1 MSDTT
6 DYTSLFDLSGRVA
19 LVAGASRGIGE
30 AVAHGLAQ
38 HGAHVVCTSRK
49 LAACQKVAD
58 DIVAAGGSAEAM
70 ELHLGELDHHDRAIA
85 HIGDTHGRLDIL
97 VNNGATNPY
106 YGPAHEATEGAYD
119 KTFEVNTRGPY
130 FLTAKSI
137 PLMLQGGRG
146 AVVNVASIDGI
157 QPGKGRVIYGM
168 TKAALISMTKGF
180 AKEYGNQGIRVNAL
194 LPGFTDT
201 KLASALKEAPGMQ
214 QYMDNF
220 LAISRMAQPSEMVG
234 AVLYM
239 VSDASSYFTG
249 QGMVVDAGAII

>member
-1 MSDTT
+1 MTG
-6 DYTSLFDLSGRVA
+6 FDLTDRVA

-30 AVAHGLAQ
+30 AVAHGLARQ
-38 HGAHVVCTSRK
+38 GATVVCTSRK
-49 LAACQKVAD
+49 LAACEKVAD
-58 DIVAAGGSAEAM
+58 DIRAAGGKAEAQ
-70 ELHLGELDHHDRAIA
+70 ELHLGELADHDRVLERIES
-85 HIGDTHGRLDIL
+85 DHGRLDIL

-106 YGPAHEATEGAYD
+106 YGPAHEADPAAYD

-137 PLMLQGGRG
+137 PLMLKGGRG

-180 AKEYGNQGIRVNAL
+180 AKEYGNRGIRVNAL

-201 KLASALKEAPGMQ
+201 KLASALKDAPGMQ
-214 QYMDNF
+214 EYMDNF
-220 LAISRMAQPSEMVG
+220 LAISRMAQPDEMVG

-239 VSDASSYFTG
+239 VSDAASYFTG
-249 QGMVVDAGAII
+249 QGMVVDGGAII